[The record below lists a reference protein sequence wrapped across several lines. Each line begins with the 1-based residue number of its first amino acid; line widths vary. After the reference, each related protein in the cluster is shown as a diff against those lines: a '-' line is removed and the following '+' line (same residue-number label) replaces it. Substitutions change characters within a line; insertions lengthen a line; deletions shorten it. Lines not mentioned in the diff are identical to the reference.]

1 LRQHR
6 LVLAIGELLA
16 VHLDRK
22 VAELAHLGCDLA
34 VVRLGKVARKPRRQ
48 QRIVIELVP
57 ETRRFLEERHDANL
71 PRYCPDVNL
80 LLIDPGELRSD
91 GTCVIADRRMHHLRT
106 VLGVEVGST
115 IKAGVLGGAQ
125 GTGEVIAIDGDGIT
139 LRLALT
145 NSPSRPLDVELLLAV
160 PRPKVITR
168 TIEIA
173 ASFGVRR
180 IDMTNAWRVDK
191 SYLRSPRLDPMAL
204 TLAARFGAEQGGTTH
219 LPEIAVHDRLMG
231 VLDARFP
238 APDGSAAELRL
249 VAHPSAPPI
258 EDVVTSRTS
267 VVLAIGPEGGWIE
280 RELETFVAR
289 GFRPVSLG
297 APILRV
303 EAAVASALGQLLLL
317 HRLRGAH

>member
-1 LRQHR
+1 
-6 LVLAIGELLA
+6 
-16 VHLDRK
+16 
-22 VAELAHLGCDLA
+22 
-34 VVRLGKVARKPRRQ
+34 
-48 QRIVIELVP
+48 
-57 ETRRFLEERHDANL
+57 
-71 PRYCPDVNL
+71 VNL

-115 IKAGVLGGAQ
+115 VKAGVLGGAL

-191 SYLRSPRLDPMAL
+191 SYLRSPRLDPVAL
-204 TLAARFGAEQGGTTH
+204 TLAARFGAEQGATTH
-219 LPEIAVHDRLMG
+219 LPEIALHDRLMAL
-231 VLDARFP
+231 LDARFP
-238 APDGSAAELRL
+238 SADGSAELRL
-249 VAHPSAPPI
+249 IAHPNAPPI
-258 EDVVTSRTS
+258 EQVVTSRTP

-280 RELETFVAR
+280 RELETFVER

-317 HRLRGAH
+317 HRLRA